1 MTTGKQGFEQGIHL
15 VASPSPQSCEASQS
29 SHPDNADRLKQ
40 ETSRS
45 NVKSSHNIE
54 GKSSLP
60 KSDDL
65 LQRRSSDATSEGSKG
80 QNALGMAEGDVS
92 GEVATVCDDK
102 GSDERRQRGLSGEAS
117 TSHSHASPLFD
128 SPAVP
133 AQTSNSPPS
142 NKPVPISPYIAIYY
156 A

>member
-15 VASPSPQSCEASQS
+15 AASPSPQSCEVSQS
-29 SHPDNADRLKQ
+29 SHPDNVDRLKQ
-40 ETSRS
+40 EISTS
-45 NVKSSHNIE
+45 NGKSSDNIE
-54 GKSSLP
+54 RKSSLP
-60 KSDDL
+60 KSGDHI
-65 LQRRSSDATSEGSKG
+65 QHRSSDATSEGSKG
-80 QNALGMAEGDVS
+80 QDASRMAEGDAS

-117 TSHSHASPLFD
+117 TSNSHATSLFD

-133 AQTSNSPPS
+133 AQTSNSPSS
-142 NKPVPISPYIAIYY
+142 NKPVPISPYIAICY